1 VLVSSHRIDSL
12 EGAARLW
19 LEDVWTPVAFMRT
32 QSGGTA
38 VVWADI
44 GHGPFEA
51 PFFSATL
58 EKRLAS
64 APWFLAGI
72 ESLTVYALRR
82 PGLPLTGIVWHMS
95 RCGST
100 LARNLLAAVGGSVA
114 ISEPAIVNSFVKQ
127 CMTGGHTAES
137 TGALRAA
144 LGSFVRADGDRLSHA
159 YLKCTSWNVLI
170 AKTMVEC
177 AQSAPGIFVHR
188 DPVVVLASIVRG
200 APGWNRPESFLIG
213 RYGIAPSADPLERT
227 ANILAAYLR
236 AALDAQAHGICRLVA
251 YSEIV
256 DRFLDGDL
264 PAYFGYEVDAPA
276 RERMLAAT
284 REHSKQPGTKF
295 IPDDERKRKH
305 AESIPGLRKL
315 CDRVFGDLYSE
326 VLLKSQ
332 ASEGFE
338 ASPR

>member
-1 VLVSSHRIDSL
+1 MLVSSHRIDSL

-114 ISEPAIVNSFVKQ
+114 ISEPAIVNSFV
-127 CMTGGHTAES
+127 
-137 TGALRAA
+137 
-144 LGSFVRADGDRLSHA
+144 
-159 YLKCTSWNVLI
+159 
-170 AKTMVEC
+170 
-177 AQSAPGIFVHR
+177 
-188 DPVVVLASIVRG
+188 
-200 APGWNRPESFLIG
+200 
-213 RYGIAPSADPLERT
+213 
-227 ANILAAYLR
+227 
-236 AALDAQAHGICRLVA
+236 
-251 YSEIV
+251 
-256 DRFLDGDL
+256 
-264 PAYFGYEVDAPA
+264 
-276 RERMLAAT
+276 
-284 REHSKQPGTKF
+284 
-295 IPDDERKRKH
+295 
-305 AESIPGLRKL
+305 
-315 CDRVFGDLYSE
+315 
-326 VLLKSQ
+326 
-332 ASEGFE
+332 
-338 ASPR
+338 